1 MSQDPRNRGPRYT
14 RRLGCTLVLVVSSVL
29 LFLLFVRVIPPI
41 TGNILNAVTGAPVR
55 GVSVTLQT
63 SHYEGWAVQ
72 TEVKDN
78 STTGIFGGYFLKGSI
93 GWRGLPL
100 PDFRSYWLTVNEG
113 TQPTGQEETSA
124 ETQVLYNP
132 MSNRGGWSV
141 GNERYFPTTVA
152 FGRTGCD
159 RVWAATCVH
168 EITWWGEPVLLIP
181 VLDDVNDCRRI
192 HISSVRERCRQLN
205 TYRAAFLH
213 VASYEEMKKGKALC
227 NAVDGRNITNICLQQ
242 LALSPTRGSQPPTD
256 PIPLDVFKSFEGV
269 PIKDKRCGPQ
279 LAFSGRFSCGASY
292 VSGTLW
298 LAWVSVETFP
308 DSPATTQP
316 PPWNPPYGDHEQAT
330 VTEEARPH
338 GKVLR
343 YRGPQYNSFFW
354 YSGQRHVEVFFYHP
368 IPQMEELVSYYL
380 GKFPS
385 SLR

>member
-1 MSQDPRNRGPRYT
+1 MSQDPRNRGPRQT
-14 RRLGCTLVLVVSSVL
+14 RRLGRTLVLVVPAAL

-55 GVSVTLQT
+55 GVFVTLQT
-63 SHYEGWAVQ
+63 SHYEGWAVH
-72 TEVKDN
+72 TEVRDS
-78 STTGIFGGYFLKGSI
+78 STTGRFGGYFLKGSI
-93 GWRGLPL
+93 GWRGLPF

-132 MSNRGGWSV
+132 MTNRGGWSV
-141 GNERYFPTTVA
+141 GNERYFPTTVTFRLA
-152 FGRTGCD
+152 GCE

-168 EITWWGEPVLLIP
+168 GFIWWGEPVLLIP

-192 HISSVRERCRQLN
+192 HIPSVRERCRQLN

-213 VASYEEMKKGKALC
+213 VASYAEMKKGKALC
-227 NAVDGRNITNICLQQ
+227 NAVDGGNLANTCLQQ
-242 LALSPTRGSQPPTD
+242 LELHGGNQPPTD

-269 PIKDKRCGPQ
+269 PIRAKGCGPQ
-279 LAFSGRFSCGASY
+279 SAFSGRFSCGGSY
-292 VSGTLW
+292 GSGTLW
-298 LAWVSVETFP
+298 LASISVETYP

-316 PPWNPPYGDHEQAT
+316 PPWNPSYTDHEQAT
-330 VTEEARPH
+330 VTEEARPN
-338 GKVLR
+338 GNILR
-343 YRGPQYNSFFW
+343 YRGPQYNAFYW
-354 YSGQRHVEVFFYHP
+354 YSGQRHVGVFFYHP
-368 IPQMEELVSYYL
+368 IPQMEEFVSYYL